1 MRRLRYGDGICGL
14 AAGAL
19 LAVLIL
25 ATEGWGDLSWLT
37 AALAAA
43 AVAAGLAVPVLTAT
57 RPSPSGPLLA
67 LVATLVLSLLATL
80 ALLVEGAWAGLL
92 AALVLFFAAFRALKD
107 ERQPGALDTPVQRRP
122 APPAGPAAPTIEA

>member
-1 MRRLRYGDGICGL
+1 MRRLRYGDWVCGL

-25 ATEGWGDLSWLT
+25 AAPGWGDLGPLT
-37 AALAAA
+37 AAPAALAIAS
-43 AVAAGLAVPVLTAT
+43 GLAVPLLTAT
-57 RPSPSGPLLA
+57 RPSPSGPVLA
-67 LVATLVLSLLATL
+67 LVATVVLSLIAAL

-92 AALVLFFAAFRALKD
+92 AALVLLFAAYRGLKD

-122 APPAGPAAPTIEA
+122 APPAGPSAPTIEA